1 MYRGLYSILFSG
13 ESSGPG
19 FLGMI
24 PNAIIFRIGLGLPGK
39 EQNQGAV
46 REPGMSMSEL
56 SRRLE
61 LSLAGVSQS
70 VKRGED
76 DADFQDFLE
85 IIDSSGITCQ
95 SP

>member
-1 MYRGLYSILFSG
+1 MPRK
-13 ESSGPG
+13 
-19 FLGMI
+19 
-24 PNAIIFRIGLGLPGK
+24 AR
-39 EQNQGAV
+39 AV

-76 DADFQDFLE
+76 DADFQDFLG
-85 IIDSSGITCQ
+85 IIDSSGITYQ
-95 SP
+95 SPENHQHTSYKITCCLK